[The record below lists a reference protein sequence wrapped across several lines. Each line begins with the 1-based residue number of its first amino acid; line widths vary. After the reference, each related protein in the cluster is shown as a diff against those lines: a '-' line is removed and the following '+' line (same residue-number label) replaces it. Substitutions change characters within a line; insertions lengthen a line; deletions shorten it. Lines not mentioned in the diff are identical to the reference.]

1 MASCSVKV
9 FLTVQEY
16 SSVLF
21 TLMTTRSPLDNIKCS
36 LSAILKNPVKI
47 SVEIKTITKI
57 RVLIG
62 PLQIYA
68 GNKSKQKFLAPKN
81 LPPQKKLSRLVMS
94 GSTES
99 IWSLRKG
106 IILSAVIDKIFCHA
120 KISSSRSI

>member
-1 MASCSVKV
+1 
-9 FLTVQEY
+9 
-16 SSVLF
+16 
-21 TLMTTRSPLDNIKCS
+21 MTTRSPLDNIKCS

-81 LPPQKKLSRLVMS
+81 PPENCQDLSCQDQ
-94 GSTES
+94 
-99 IWSLRKG
+99 
-106 IILSAVIDKIFCHA
+106 LSQYGH
-120 KISSSRSI
+120 